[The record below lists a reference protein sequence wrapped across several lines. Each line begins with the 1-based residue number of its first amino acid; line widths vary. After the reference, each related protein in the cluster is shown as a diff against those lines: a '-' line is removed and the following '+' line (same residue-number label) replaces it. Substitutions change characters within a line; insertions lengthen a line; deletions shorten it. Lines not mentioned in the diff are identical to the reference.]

1 MPMSFTVRLDS
12 PAGRLL
18 LQLRHGPKTIE
29 ELAKVIRL
37 TDNAVRN
44 QIKKLEAANLINR
57 SGARPGVSK
66 PAVLYAITL
75 EGQIQFSTI
84 YLPVL
89 SQFFRS
95 AETKCSTT
103 EFETFM
109 KDTGKSLANRYPKP
123 VGGITRRV
131 HSAARLLK
139 SFGGLPVVK
148 RKNGSLVIQSVGCP
162 LAVLTSENSAACK
175 VIESLLAEYVS
186 ASVKTCCDMRDEP
199 RCCFEI
205 KGAD

>member
-1 MPMSFTVRLDS
+1 MSFTDRLDS
-12 PAGRLL
+12 TAGNLL
-18 LQLRHGPKTIE
+18 LQLRQSPKTIE
-29 ELAKVIRL
+29 ELAKALRL

-44 QIKKLEAANLINR
+44 QIKKLEAANLVSR

-66 PAVLYAITL
+66 PSVLYAITL

-95 AETKCSTT
+95 AETKCSAA
-103 EFETFM
+103 ELEIFM
-109 KDTGKSLANRYPKP
+109 KDIGKSLAKRYPKP
-123 VGGITRRV
+123 VGEVTRRV
-131 HSAARLLK
+131 RSAARLLK

-148 RKNGSLVIQSVGCP
+148 TKNGTLVIQSMGCP
-162 LAVLTSENSAACK
+162 LAALTSENSAACK

-186 ASVKTCCDMRDEP
+186 ASVKTCCDMRGEP
-199 RCCFEI
+199 NCCFEI
-205 KGAD
+205 TRAD